1 MLTAVVELL
10 MFSTR
15 PILKLHINRTLYLLR
30 QLRLVILEVLGKII
44 RRTRIDV
51 CVILDFLVCCCTC
64 FLPIFPMLLIY
75 LTDILLLISGRIF
88 GVEKA
93 IRCVLMICL

>member
-44 RRTRIDV
+44 RQTKIDG
-51 CVILDFLVCCCTC
+51 LFLT
-64 FLPIFPMLLIY
+64 F
-75 LTDILLLISGRIF
+75 
-88 GVEKA
+88 
-93 IRCVLMICL
+93 